1 MAIYDRALLPL
12 IFNLSPEQAHRA
24 AFRALQVAGRLP
36 GGREML
42 ARHYAHCDERLQTEV
57 LGLRFRNPVGLAAGY
72 DKDAVVVPEL
82 AALGFGH
89 LEVGTVT
96 PLRQAGNPQPR
107 IFRLTADRAI
117 INRMGFPN
125 DGADAIVARLQ
136 EVVARPL
143 GSRIGVNIGKGRNTP
158 LEAAGDDY
166 RQLLARFHS
175 LADFIVV
182 NVSSPNT
189 PGLRKLQ
196 ARAAL
201 QALLGDLAVERAVL
215 CPGMPLLVKIAPDL
229 SDSEIDDVL
238 DAVLA
243 TGFDGIIATNTTV
256 SRDHLHPSPHAT
268 QEGGLS
274 GPPLRR
280 RATEVI
286 RTIYRRTS
294 GRLPIIGVGG
304 VDSTQTALEKIQAG
318 ASLVQIYTGLIY
330 RGPGLVR
337 QINRGLSRWMDRL
350 GVKSPTELV
359 GTAVFSPSD
368 TIHIPFSTSWH

>member
-1 MAIYDRALLPL
+1 MGFYDRALLPL
-12 IFNLSPEQAHRA
+12 IFNLGPEKAHQA
-24 AFRALQVAGRLP
+24 AFGALHLAGRIP
-36 GGREML
+36 GGRELL
-42 ARHYAHCDERLQTEV
+42 AHHYADCDACLETDV
-57 LGLRFRNPVGLAAGY
+57 FGVRFPNPVGLAAGY
-72 DKDAVVVPEL
+72 DKDAVAVPEL

-89 LEVGTVT
+89 LEIGTVT
-96 PLRQAGNPQPR
+96 PLPQPGNPRPR
-107 IFRLTADRAI
+107 IFRLTTDEAI

-125 DGADAIVARLQ
+125 DGAEAIHARLS
-136 EVVARPL
+136 EALARPI
-143 GSRIGVNIGKGRNTP
+143 GARIGINIGKGRNTP
-158 LEAAGDDY
+158 LEAAGEDY

-196 ARAAL
+196 ARTAL
-201 QALLGDLAVERAVL
+201 QTLLSDLSKQRDRL
-215 CPGMPLLVKIAPDL
+215 RPGLPLLVKIAPDL
-229 SDSEIDDVL
+229 RDGEIDDVL

-243 TGFDGIIATNTTV
+243 SNLDGIIATNTTV
-256 SRDHLHPSPHAT
+256 SREHLRPSPHVG

-286 RTIYRRTS
+286 RTIYRRT
-294 GRLPIIGVGG
+294 GGQIPIVGVGG
-304 VDSTQTALEKIQAG
+304 IDSTQAALEKIQAG

-337 QINRGLSRWMDRL
+337 KINHGLAKWMDRL
-350 GVKSPTELV
+350 GVTSPAELV
-359 GTAVFSPSD
+359 GTAVFTPSD
-368 TIHIPFSTSWH
+368 AVFVPAAGRWP

>member
-1 MAIYDRALLPL
+1 MAPYDRALLPL

-24 AFRALQVAGRLP
+24 AFRALQLAGRMP
-36 GGREML
+36 GGRGIL
-42 ARHYAHCDERLQTEV
+42 ARRYSHEDERLETQV
-57 LGLRFRNPVGLAAGY
+57 FGLRFRNPVGLAAGY

-96 PLRQAGNPQPR
+96 PLPQAGNPQPR
-107 IFRLTADRAI
+107 IFRLTADHAV

-125 DGADAIVARLQ
+125 DGADAIHARLTDVLAQ
-136 EVVARPL
+136 PISA
-143 GSRIGVNIGKGRNTP
+143 RIGVNIGKGRNTP

-166 RQLLARFHS
+166 RALLARFYR
-175 LADFIVV
+175 LADFIAV

-196 ARAAL
+196 ARATL
-201 QALLGDLAVERAVL
+201 QALLHLLAAERDRL
-215 CPGMPLLVKIAPDL
+215 CPGLPLLVKIAPDL
-229 SDSEIDDVL
+229 SDGEIDDVL
-238 DAVLA
+238 DAILA

-256 SRDHLHPSPHAT
+256 SRDHLHPSPYAT

-286 RTIYRRTS
+286 RTIYRRTE

-304 VDSTQTALEKIQAG
+304 VDGTQTALEKIQAG
-318 ASLVQIYTGLIY
+318 ASLVQVYTGLIY

-337 QINRGLSRWMDRL
+337 EINRGLSRWMDRL
-350 GVKSPTELV
+350 GVTSSAELV

-368 TIHIPFSTSWH
+368 GIRIPAAASW

>member
-1 MAIYDRALLPL
+1 MALYDRALLPL

-24 AFRALQVAGRLP
+24 AFRALQMAGRLP
-36 GGREML
+36 HGREML
-42 ARHYAHCDERLQTEV
+42 ARHYAHCDERLVTEV
-57 LGLRFRNPVGLAAGY
+57 LGLRFHNPVGLAAGY
-72 DKDAVVVPEL
+72 DKDALVVPEL

-96 PLRQAGNPQPR
+96 PLPQAGNPQPR
-107 IFRLTADRAI
+107 IFRLTADDAI

-125 DGADAIVARLQ
+125 DGAEAIHARLQ
-136 EVVARPL
+136 DAVTRPL
-143 GSRIGVNIGKGRNTP
+143 SVRIGVNIGKGRNTP
-158 LEAAGDDY
+158 LEAAVDDY
-166 RQLLARFHS
+166 RQLLARFHP
-175 LADFIVV
+175 LADFIAV

-196 ARAAL
+196 ARTTL
-201 QALLGDLAVERAVL
+201 QALLGDLAAERDHL
-215 CPGMPLLVKIAPDL
+215 HPGLPMLVKIAPDL
-229 SDSEIDDVL
+229 SDGEIDDVL

-243 TGFDGIIATNTTV
+243 SGFDGIIATNTTV
-256 SRDHLHPSPHAT
+256 SRDHLRPSQHAT

-286 RTIYRRTS
+286 RTVYRRTS
-294 GRLPIIGVGG
+294 GQLPIIGVGG
-304 VDSTQTALEKIQAG
+304 IDGTQTALEKIQAG

-330 RGPGLVR
+330 QGPGLVR
-337 QINRGLSRWMDRL
+337 RINRGLSRWMDRL
-350 GVKSPTELV
+350 GVKSATELV

-368 TIHIPFSTSWH
+368 AVRIPVAPPWQ

>member
-1 MAIYDRALLPL
+1 MALYDRALLPL
-12 IFNLSPEQAHRA
+12 IFRLGPERAHRA

-36 GGREML
+36 GGREIL
-42 ARHYAHCDERLQTEV
+42 ARHYAHDDERLETEV
-57 LGLRFRNPVGLAAGY
+57 FGLRFRNPVGLAAGY

-96 PLRQAGNPQPR
+96 PLPQAGNPQPR
-107 IFRLTADRAI
+107 IFRLTADRAV

-125 DGADAIVARLQ
+125 DGAEMIHARLQ
-136 EVVARPL
+136 DALTRPL
-143 GSRIGVNIGKGRNTP
+143 SARIGVNIGKGRNTP
-158 LEAAGDDY
+158 LEAAANDY
-166 RQLLARFHS
+166 RELLGRFHP
-175 LADFIVV
+175 LADFIAV

-201 QALLGDLAVERAVL
+201 QALLGDLAAERNRL
-215 CPGMPLLVKIAPDL
+215 CPGLPLLVKIAPDL

-238 DAVLA
+238 DTVLA

-256 SRDHLHPSPHAT
+256 SRDRLSPSPHAT

-280 RATEVI
+280 RATEII
-286 RTIYRRTS
+286 RTIYRRTG

-304 VDSTQTALEKIQAG
+304 VDGTQTALEKIQAG
-318 ASLVQIYTGLIY
+318 ASLVQIYTGLVY
-330 RGPGLVR
+330 QGPGLVR
-337 QINRGLSRWMDRL
+337 RINRGLSRWMDHL
-350 GVKSPTELV
+350 GVDSPAELV

-368 TIHIPFSTSWH
+368 AIRIPLSAPWR